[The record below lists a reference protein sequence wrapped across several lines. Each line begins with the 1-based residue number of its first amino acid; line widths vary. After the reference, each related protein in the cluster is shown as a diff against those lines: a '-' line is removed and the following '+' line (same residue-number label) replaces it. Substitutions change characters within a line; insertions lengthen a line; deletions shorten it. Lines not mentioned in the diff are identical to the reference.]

1 MNTEL
6 RLVWQQLL
14 SDYTSS
20 VVLWQ
25 IAVVVLSLLLAWS
38 VNGLLR
44 AYVMRQA
51 PEAWKVVGIDAIN
64 RVLFPLSSLVFIYA
78 GQLALRYWQ
87 IVNILE
93 LAATLLWAMAAIRL
107 TVYALRFIFAPS
119 AWVRTMENAI
129 ATTVWLILALHLSG
143 LLPELLLAM
152 QDVKFAVG
160 KHKVT
165 LLLVLQGILT
175 ILLTLFLALWIS
187 RLIENRLMRAEQ
199 LNINMRV
206 VMSKVVRIALSFLAI
221 LLALSAVGLDITLLS
236 VFGGALGVGIGFGLQ
251 KIASNYVSGFI
262 ILTDNSMQL
271 GDVITVD
278 NHYGVISD
286 LRSRYLVLRKL
297 DGTQVVIPNET
308 FITNAVINH
317 SFTDR
322 KARVQMPLQVSY
334 DSPLE
339 LAMQLMRDAAN
350 NQARVLKDPSAEV
363 QIKGFGEN
371 GIDLNL
377 SIWIPDPEEG
387 SASLQSAIY
396 FDIWRAFQQ
405 YSISI
410 PFPQREIRVLGN
422 VRTNAGE
429 AG

>member
-1 MNTEL
+1 MNPEL
-6 RLVWQQLL
+6 HLVWQELL
-14 SDYTSS
+14 NDFASAII
-20 VVLWQ
+20 LWQ
-25 IAVVVLSLLLAWS
+25 LAVVAASLLLAWS
-38 VNGLLR
+38 INGLLR
-44 AYVMRQA
+44 AYVMAQA
-51 PEAWKVVGIDAIN
+51 PENWKVGIDAVN
-64 RVLFPLSSLVFIYA
+64 RVLFPLSSLILIYM
-78 GQLALRYWQ
+78 GQLILHHWQ
-87 IVNILE
+87 HTNILK

-107 TVYALRFIFAPS
+107 TVYALRFIFSPS

-143 LLPELLLAM
+143 LLPEILLAL
-152 QDVKFAVG
+152 QDVSFNIG
-160 KHKVT
+160 THQIT
-165 LLLVLQGILT
+165 LLLVLQAILT
-175 ILLTLFLALWIS
+175 VLLTLFIALWIS
-187 RLIENRLMRAEQ
+187 RIIENRLMRSAHF
-199 LNINMRV
+199 NMNMRV
-206 VMSKVVRIALSFLAI
+206 VMSKLVRIVLSFVAI

-262 ILTDNSMQL
+262 ILTDNSMQM

-286 LRSRYLVLRKL
+286 LRSRYMLLRKT

-308 FITNAVINH
+308 LITNAVINH
-317 SFTDR
+317 SFSDR
-322 KARVQMPLQVSY
+322 KARVKMPLQVSY

-350 NQARVLKDPSAEV
+350 AQARVLIEPAPEV
-363 QIKGFGEN
+363 QISGFGEN

-387 SASLQSAIY
+387 SSSLQSSIY
-396 FDIWRAFQQ
+396 LDIWRAFQQ

-410 PFPQREIRVLGN
+410 PYPQREIRVLGN
-422 VRTNAGE
+422 VKTNAGE
-429 AG
+429 AD

>member
-1 MNTEL
+1 MNPEI
-6 RLVWQQLL
+6 RLVWHELV
-14 SDYTSS
+14 SDFSS
-20 VVLWQ
+20 AAILWQ
-25 IAVVVLSLLLAWS
+25 LAVVSASLLLAWS
-38 VNGLLR
+38 INGLLH
-44 AYVMRQA
+44 AYVMAQA
-51 PEAWKVVGIDAIN
+51 PENWKVGIDAVN
-64 RVLFPLSSLVFIYA
+64 RVLFPLSSLILIYI
-78 GQLALRYWQ
+78 GQLVLHHWQ
-87 IVNILE
+87 HTNVLK

-107 TVYALRFIFAPS
+107 TVYSLRFIFAPS

-143 LLPELLLAM
+143 LLPEILLTM
-152 QDVKFAVG
+152 QDVSFNIG
-160 KHKVT
+160 THPVT
-165 LLLVLQGILT
+165 LLLVMQAVLT
-175 ILLTLFLALWIS
+175 ILLTLFIALWIS
-187 RLIENRLMRAEQ
+187 RVIENRLMRSQ
-199 LNINMRV
+199 HFNMNMRV
-206 VMSKVVRIALSFLAI
+206 VMSKLVRIVLSFVAI

-262 ILTDNSMQL
+262 ILTDNSMQM

-286 LRSRYLVLRKL
+286 LRSRYMLLRKT

-308 FITNAVINH
+308 LITNAVINH
-317 SFTDR
+317 SFSDR

-350 NQARVLKDPSAEV
+350 AQARVLIEPAPEV
-363 QIKGFGEN
+363 QIRGFGEN

-387 SASLQSAIY
+387 SSSLQSSIY
-396 FDIWRAFQQ
+396 LDIWRAFQQ
-405 YSISI
+405 HSISI
-410 PFPQREIRVLGN
+410 PYPQREIRVLGN
-422 VRTNAGE
+422 VKTNAGE
-429 AG
+429 PG